1 MIAFRSFLG
10 AAALFVGALSAL
22 GQIQDPLPLTPT
34 QTGTYNPD
42 ADASGTIL
50 TPDLMQL
57 LTVWGSEFEPMECQ
71 HAPVPDAN
79 VEAHVEAHVEALQA
93 EVEALQ
99 SLVLAQQRTLNQVI
113 TAMQSLAPAGPF
125 VYDHERG
132 VWMTADP
139 IEIHNTISA
148 ERMLTG
154 RLECGSGHF
163 GGSVQ
168 VGE

>member
-1 MIAFRSFLG
+1 MIAFRSLLG
-10 AAALFVGALSAL
+10 AAALFVGALSAS
-22 GQIQDPLPLTPT
+22 GQIQDPLHLTPT

-71 HAPVPDAN
+71 HAPAPDAD
-79 VEAHVEAHVEALQA
+79 VEAHVEALQA

-113 TAMQSLAPAGPF
+113 AAMQSLAPAGPF

>member
-1 MIAFRSFLG
+1 MNLRRAFYLVRMIAFRSFLG
-10 AAALFVGALSAL
+10 AVALFTGVLTAS
-22 GQIQDPLPLTPT
+22 GQIQT
-34 QTGTYNPD
+34 QPVSMGTYNPD
-42 ADASGTIL
+42 ADANGTIL

-57 LTVWGSEFEPMECQ
+57 LTVWGTDFEPMESQ
-71 HAPVPDAN
+71 HIPAP
-79 VEAHVEAHVEALQA
+79 EADVEALQA

-113 TAMQSLAPAGPF
+113 SAMQSLAPAGPF
-125 VYDHERG
+125 VYDRERG

-139 IEIHNTISA
+139 IEIHNSISA
-148 ERMLTG
+148 ERMVTG

-163 GGSVQ
+163 GGSVR

>member
-1 MIAFRSFLG
+1 MIAFRSLLG
-10 AAALFVGALSAL
+10 AAALFVGALTAS
-22 GQIQDPLPLTPT
+22 GQVQTPLPYS
-34 QTGTYNPD
+34 GGYNPD

-57 LTVWGSEFEPMECQ
+57 LTVWGSDFEPMECQ
-71 HAPVPDAN
+71 HAPESD
-79 VEAHVEAHVEALQA
+79 VEALQA

-113 TAMQSLAPAGPF
+113 AAMQSLAPAGPF
-125 VYDHERG
+125 VYDRERG

-139 IEIHNTISA
+139 IEIHNSIAA
-148 ERMLTG
+148 ERMVTG

>member
-1 MIAFRSFLG
+1 MIAFRSLLG
-10 AAALFVGALSAL
+10 AAALFVGALTAS
-22 GQIQDPLPLTPT
+22 GQIQDPLPYY
-34 QTGTYNPD
+34 GTYNPD

-57 LTVWGSEFEPMECQ
+57 LTVWGSDFEPMECQ
-71 HAPVPDAN
+71 HAPAPQAD
-79 VEAHVEAHVEALQA
+79 VEALQA

-99 SLVLAQQRTLNQVI
+99 ALVLAQQRTLNQVMN
-113 TAMQSLAPAGPF
+113 AMQTLAPAGPF
-125 VYDHERG
+125 VYDRERG

>member
-1 MIAFRSFLG
+1 MISFRLLLG
-10 AAALFVGALSAL
+10 TVALFGWALTAS
-22 GQIQDPLPLTPT
+22 GQIQNLPSNP
-34 QTGTYNPD
+34 GAYNPD
-42 ADASGTIL
+42 ADASGTIF

-57 LTVWGSEFEPMECQ
+57 LTVWGSEFEPVECQ
-71 HAPVPDAN
+71 HNPASGAN
-79 VEAHVEAHVEALQA
+79 VEALQA

-99 SLVLAQQRTLNQVI
+99 TLVLEQQRTLNQVI
-113 TAMQSLAPAGPF
+113 SAMQSLASAGPF
-125 VYDHERG
+125 VYDRDRG

-148 ERMLTG
+148 ERMLAG